1 MSKQSYLFV
10 RSTLYRYQFISVLY
24 RIPSVFSCQNCIY
37 LISFQILQLLGESS
51 ARFRVGSFAPTFIFG
66 IKDSFLVFL
75 LAPVVPA
82 NGKNVFPQFATDEY
96 SLCIRTPGTGQIHFC
111 GFRFRSQFAI
121 IEYIAIFFTFIS
133 RGSGDIT
140 IPFAM
145 NVATVENS
153 RRPTEDK
160 IYRSFDVAVFIILA
174 ALLAV
179 CIEGIL
185 EAEETTVLKI
195 DTIGRY
201 ETGNCLSY
209 GT

>member
-1 MSKQSYLFV
+1 
-10 RSTLYRYQFISVLY
+10 
-24 RIPSVFSCQNCIY
+24 
-37 LISFQILQLLGESS
+37 
-51 ARFRVGSFAPTFIFG
+51 
-66 IKDSFLVFL
+66 
-75 LAPVVPA
+75 
-82 NGKNVFPQFATDEY
+82 
-96 SLCIRTPGTGQIHFC
+96 
-111 GFRFRSQFAI
+111 
-121 IEYIAIFFTFIS
+121 
-133 RGSGDIT
+133 
-140 IPFAM
+140 M

-195 DTIGRY
+195 NTIGRY

>member
-1 MSKQSYLFV
+1 
-10 RSTLYRYQFISVLY
+10 
-24 RIPSVFSCQNCIY
+24 
-37 LISFQILQLLGESS
+37 
-51 ARFRVGSFAPTFIFG
+51 
-66 IKDSFLVFL
+66 
-75 LAPVVPA
+75 
-82 NGKNVFPQFATDEY
+82 
-96 SLCIRTPGTGQIHFC
+96 
-111 GFRFRSQFAI
+111 
-121 IEYIAIFFTFIS
+121 
-133 RGSGDIT
+133 
-140 IPFAM
+140 M

-160 IYRSFDVAVFIILA
+160 INRSFDVAVFIILA

-201 ETGNCLSY
+201 ETDNCLSY

>member
-1 MSKQSYLFV
+1 
-10 RSTLYRYQFISVLY
+10 
-24 RIPSVFSCQNCIY
+24 
-37 LISFQILQLLGESS
+37 
-51 ARFRVGSFAPTFIFG
+51 
-66 IKDSFLVFL
+66 
-75 LAPVVPA
+75 
-82 NGKNVFPQFATDEY
+82 
-96 SLCIRTPGTGQIHFC
+96 
-111 GFRFRSQFAI
+111 
-121 IEYIAIFFTFIS
+121 
-133 RGSGDIT
+133 
-140 IPFAM
+140 M

-195 DTIGRY
+195 DTVGRHKA
-201 ETGNCLSY
+201 GNCLSY